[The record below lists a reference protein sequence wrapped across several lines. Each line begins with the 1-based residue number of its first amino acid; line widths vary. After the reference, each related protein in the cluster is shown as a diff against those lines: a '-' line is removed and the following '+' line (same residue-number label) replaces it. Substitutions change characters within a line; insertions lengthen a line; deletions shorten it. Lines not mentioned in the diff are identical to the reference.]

1 MILFQ
6 LFRLFIAK
14 AIPIYTPS
22 LPMSISIFIRSAV
35 QLLAL
40 SLLLACTTSQE
51 VEESEQTITT
61 EVSLTEGTNM
71 AAALSPDSSTLALD
85 LQGTIWLMPADG
97 GTATP
102 ITDRLGDSHEPAWSP
117 DGGKL
122 AFHSY
127 KSGNYH
133 IWTVNKDGSELTQ
146 VTSGIYDDR
155 EPHWAPDGKS
165 IAFSS
170 DRNGNYD
177 IWKVELADLS
187 VQPLTSDPAN
197 EYHPAFSGDGSRVAY
212 VSEDKDAPGIYAM
225 MADGSQPEL
234 LAASENSLAS
244 PSWSPD
250 GGHIVFTAYDGENSQ
265 LVYQSLSSDSAR
277 VITAEEDIFPF
288 RSSWLSENE
297 ILYTADGSIKKRL
310 IGQEGYST
318 IPFEASVTLERSA
331 YERKKYEFDAES
343 PQPALGIM
351 GPVISPDGQTVAFTA
366 LGDIYLKTLKAEQPE
381 NLTNDPFVDIDPT
394 WSSDGQKLAFLSDR
408 GGNMD
413 LWIHELENGDFRRL
427 VDLEQDLGFP
437 VWSPDGEHIAFFARD
452 SRNVWGYGEL
462 QIVDVNTGEI
472 NALEETY
479 FVPSKPSWSPD
490 SQTLAIMVLQ
500 PYSSRYREGV
510 SQIML
515 IGTDGE
521 VKDYISPQEGRT
533 PAIRNVNGPVW
544 APDGSAIA
552 YVQDGMLWTLPVDEA
567 GQPTGEPRQHTEE
580 LASAPTWTAD
590 GQQMLYLATDKL
602 KLLDLASDQSTE
614 VPLNLNWQFPIHEG
628 SYVVHAGKLFNGKD
642 STYQDNMD
650 IIVEGNRIKDIVAH
664 KTGYDIP
671 EIDASD
677 KTVIPGLFEMHTHQ
691 HATVGEKLGRIWLAY
706 GITNVREPG
715 ADPYDALERK
725 EAWASGQRPGPRE
738 FFTGGLTDGSRIYY
752 GLANSV
758 IFSSH
763 LELEMDRAKRLGY
776 DLIKTYVRMPDSLQ
790 KLITAGAHEIGIPV
804 SSHEIYPAMGYNVD
818 AVEHIRG
825 TSRRGYSM
833 KQSNLK
839 ATYGDVITLLA
850 KSQMNITPTI
860 GLQGGFY
867 ILADKHPKIYANR
880 QLNVLYPES
889 YLTTLKTSMQ
899 RIQRIFPSYLENFE
913 EIQKGVYDIVQA
925 GGRVTAGTDSP
936 FIPYGTS
943 LHVEMQLFVD
953 GGLTPYQALQSAT
966 IRAAEAVGVADDLG
980 TVEPGKLADFV
991 IVEGDPLQHIED
1003 AWNVVST
1010 FKAGQRYNIDEL
1022 LEKPVL

>member
-1 MILFQ
+1 M
-6 LFRLFIAK
+6 
-14 AIPIYTPS
+14 
-22 LPMSISIFIRSAV
+22 LPMPVR
-35 QLLAL
+35 L
-40 SLLLACTTSQE
+40 SFRIILPLFVFSLFMACTSSQE
-51 VEESEQTITT
+51 VTESEQTITT
-61 EVSLTEGTNM
+61 EVALTEGTNM

-117 DGGKL
+117 DGEKL

-155 EPHWAPDGKS
+155 EPHWSPNGQS

-177 IWKVELADLS
+177 IWKVTLADLS
-187 VQPLTSDPAN
+187 VQALTSDPAN
-197 EYHPAFSGDGSRVAY
+197 EYHPAFSGDGSRVAF
-212 VSEDKDAPGIYAM
+212 VSENKDAPGIYAM
-225 MADGSQPEL
+225 RADGSQPAL

-250 GGHIVFTAYDGENSQ
+250 GQHLVFTAYDGENSQ

-277 VITAEEDIFPF
+277 VITTDEDIFPF
-288 RSSWLSENE
+288 RSSWISGQE
-297 ILYTADGSIKKRL
+297 ILYTADGSIKKRI

-318 IPFEASVTLERSA
+318 VPFNASVTLTRSTYA
-331 YERKKYEFDAES
+331 RKKYDFDDES

-351 GPVISPDGQTVAFTA
+351 GPVISPDGQIVAFTA
-366 LGDIYLKTLKAEQPE
+366 LGDVYLKALNADQPE
-381 NLTNDPFVDIDPT
+381 NLTQDLFVDIDPT
-394 WSSDGQKLAFLSDR
+394 WSPDGTKLAFLSDR

-413 LWIHELENGDFRRL
+413 LWIYGLESGDFRRL
-427 VDLEQDLGFP
+427 VDLEEDLGFP
-437 VWSPDGEHIAFFARD
+437 VWSPNGEHIAFFARD

-462 QIVDVNTGEI
+462 QIVDVATGEI

-490 SQTLAIMVLQ
+490 SETLAIMVLQ

-544 APDGSAIA
+544 APDGSSIA
-552 YVQDGMLWTLPVDEA
+552 YVQDGMLWTLPVDAE
-567 GQPTGEPRQHTEE
+567 GQPAGEPQQRTKE
-580 LASAPTWTAD
+580 LASAPSWTAD
-590 GQQMLYLATDKL
+590 GQKMLYLATDQL
-602 KLLDLASDQSTE
+602 KLLDLASGQSTE
-614 VPLNLNWQFPIHEG
+614 VPLNLNWQRPMHEG

-642 STYQDNMD
+642 STYQENVD
-650 IIVEGNRIKDIVAH
+650 IIVEGNRIKEIVPH
-664 KTGYDIP
+664 QTGYDIP
-671 EIDASD
+671 EIDAYD
-677 KTVIPGLFEMHTHQ
+677 KTIIPGLFEMHTHQ

-738 FFTGGLTDGSRIYY
+738 YFTGGLTDGSRIYY
-752 GLANSV
+752 GLANSIV
-758 IFSSH
+758 FSSH
-763 LELEMDRAKRLGY
+763 LAQEMDRAKRLGY

-790 KLITAGAHEIGIPV
+790 KQITAAAHEIGIPV
-804 SSHEIYPAMGYNVD
+804 SSHEIYPAMGFNVD

-839 ATYGDVITLLA
+839 ATYGDVIELLA

-867 ILADKHPKIYANR
+867 IQADKDPEIYANR

-899 RIQRIFPSYLENFE
+899 RIQRVFPSYLENFE
-913 EIQKGVYDIVQA
+913 EIQKGVFDIVQA

-943 LHVEMQLFVD
+943 LHVEMQLYVD

-980 TVEPGKLADFV
+980 SVEAGKLADFV
-991 IVEGDPLQHIED
+991 IVEGDPLENIRD

-1010 FKAGQRYNIDEL
+1010 FKAGQRYDIDEL